1 MSNLQFYFAMGVP
14 SVLVVLAWLQA
25 NQRAGRIETVM
36 DNLAKD
42 MRSEMG
48 TLAKD
53 MRSEMISLRDSIHRD
68 MIGLHERTARLEE
81 RVK

>member
-14 SVLVVLAWLQA
+14 SVLVILAWLQA

-42 MRSEMG
+42 MRSEMI
-48 TLAKD
+48 T
-53 MRSEMISLRDSIHRD
+53 LRDSIHRD